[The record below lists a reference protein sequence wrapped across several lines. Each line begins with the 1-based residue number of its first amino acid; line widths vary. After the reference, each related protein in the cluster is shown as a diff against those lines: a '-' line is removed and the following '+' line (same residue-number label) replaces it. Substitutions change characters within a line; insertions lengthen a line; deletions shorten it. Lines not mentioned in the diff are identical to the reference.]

1 MQGHSAPQASRAGLW
16 WTAALILALTLAC
29 YWPALR
35 GEMVWDD
42 DAHVTRPEIRSV
54 AGLWQIW
61 ANLRAT
67 QQYYPLL
74 HSAFWVEHRLWGD
87 ATLGYHLANVLLHA
101 AAAGLL
107 VLLLRRLGVP
117 GAWLAGLLFAVH
129 PVCVESVAWISE
141 QKNTL
146 SLVFY
151 LLAALAYLRFDRD
164 RGRPAAGRAYAAASM
179 LFVCALLTKTVTATL
194 PAALLVVFWWRRGR
208 LSWRRDVLPLTPWF
222 VCALASGLFTSWV
235 ERRFGGAEGLARC
248 L

>member
-1 MQGHSAPQASRAGLW
+1 MQGQSAPPASRASLW
-16 WTAALILALTLAC
+16 WTAALILGLTLAC

-35 GEMVWDD
+35 GELVWDD

-61 ANLRAT
+61 SDLHAT

-74 HSAFWVEHRLWGD
+74 HSAFWIEHRLWGD
-87 ATLGYHLANVLLHA
+87 APLGYHLINVLLHA
-101 AAAGLL
+101 AAACLL
-107 VLLLRRLGVP
+107 VLILRRLRVA

-151 LLAALAYLRFDRD
+151 LLAALAYLRFDR
-164 RGRPAAGRAYAAASM
+164 GRRRKWYALALG
-179 LFVCALLTKTVTATL
+179 LFVLALLSKSVTAML
-194 PAALLVVFWWRRGR
+194 PGALLLVLFWRRGR
-208 LSWRRDVLPLTPWF
+208 LSWRRDV
-222 VCALASGLFTSWV
+222 V
-235 ERRFGGAEGLARC
+235 
-248 L
+248 